1 MYSKAD
7 TAMNKKLLPI
17 IAALAISLPA
27 VALHD
32 DSERVTSLKIDRST
46 DRLLINMDID
56 AEDLGRSSNRESW
69 LTPVLTQLT
78 GHSTV
83 NSLRLPSVF
92 VGGRNRYYQA
102 LRHGV
107 DVPMYRGGVI
117 PYAANVEWEP
127 WMESA
132 VLTLERNEQGCCGAS
147 KGLTVVPLDTLDFVP
162 RVFRPVFQYI
172 RPEAEMVKERQ
183 LSGRAF
189 IDFPVNKIEIYPDYR
204 SNPRELSVIRAT
216 IDSVRLDPDVSVRSM
231 TFKGYASP
239 EGPYNNNV
247 RLAKGRT
254 ESLKN
259 YVQSLYHFDP
269 SVIHTSYEPE
279 DWEGLRRFME
289 TSGLEN
295 REAIL
300 AVIDS
305 DLAPDA
311 KDQKLRRDFPV
322 QYDFLLKEVF
332 PGLRHT
338 DYTIGYTIR
347 SYNDPVEILRLVYT
361 RPQNLSLNEFFVA
374 AQSVEQ
380 GSEAYNYI
388 FETAARMYPTDEIA
402 NLNAANA
409 AMQQGALDNAS
420 SYLANAGD
428 SADAVYARGV
438 LAGLRGDYTEALG
451 YLHQAARLKV
461 APAVDA
467 IDQINEIIAFN
478 ARMGGTSNN

>member
-1 MYSKAD
+1 MKRTILTILA
-7 TAMNKKLLPI
+7 A
-17 IAALAISLPA
+17 AALSITTSATQADLT
-27 VALHD
+27 
-32 DSERVTSLKIDRST
+32 RVTELKVDRST
-46 DRLLINMDID
+46 DRLLINMNID
-56 AEDLGRSSNRESW
+56 ADDLGRESNRESW
-69 LTPVLTQLT
+69 LTPVLTELT
-78 GHSTV
+78 EDSASV
-83 NSLRLPSVF
+83 RSLRLPSIF
-92 VGGRNRYYQA
+92 VGGRSRYYQA

-117 PYAANVEWEP
+117 PYAANVEWEQ
-127 WMESA
+127 WMESS
-132 VLTLERNEQGCCGAS
+132 VLTLERNEQGCCGAP
-147 KGLTVVPLDTLDFVP
+147 KGLTSVPIDTLDFVP
-162 RVFRPVFQYI
+162 RVFRPQFQYI

-189 IDFPVNKIEIYPDYR
+189 IDFPVNKIEIYPEYR
-204 SNPRELSVIRAT
+204 SNPRELAAIRAT
-216 IDSVRLDPDVSVRSM
+216 IDSVRLDPDVSVREM

-269 SVIHTSYEPE
+269 SVIRTSYEPE
-279 DWEGLRRFME
+279 DWEGLRRFVE
-289 TSGLEN
+289 TSGIEN
-295 REAIL
+295 RDAIL

-311 KDQKLRRDFPV
+311 KDNKLRRDFPV
-322 QYDFLLKEVF
+322 QYQFLLKEVY

-347 SYNDPVEILRLVYT
+347 SYNDPAEILRLVYT

-374 AQSVEQ
+374 AQSVEP
-380 GSEAYNYI
+380 GSEAFNYI
-388 FETAARMYPTDEIA
+388 FETAARMYPTDEVA
-402 NLNAANA
+402 NLNAALA
-409 AMQQGALDNAS
+409 AMQQGAYDNAAA
-420 SYLANAGD
+420 YIANAGD
-428 SADAVYARGV
+428 GADAIYARGV
-438 LAGLRGDYTEALG
+438 LAGLRGDYEEALG

-467 IDQINEIIAFN
+467 IDQINEVISFN
-478 ARMGGTSNN
+478 ARVTGSVKN

>member
-1 MYSKAD
+1 
-7 TAMNKKLLPI
+7 
-17 IAALAISLPA
+17 
-27 VALHD
+27 
-32 DSERVTSLKIDRST
+32 
-46 DRLLINMDID
+46 
-56 AEDLGRSSNRESW
+56 
-69 LTPVLTQLT
+69 
-78 GHSTV
+78 
-83 NSLRLPSVF
+83 
-92 VGGRNRYYQA
+92 
-102 LRHGV
+102 
-107 DVPMYRGGVI
+107 
-117 PYAANVEWEP
+117 
-127 WMESA
+127 
-132 VLTLERNEQGCCGAS
+132 
-147 KGLTVVPLDTLDFVP
+147 
-162 RVFRPVFQYI
+162 
-172 RPEAEMVKERQ
+172 MVKERQ

-269 SVIHTSYEPE
+269 AVIHTSYEPE

-289 TSGLEN
+289 TSGMEN

-322 QYDFLLKEVF
+322 QYDFLLKEVY

-347 SYNDPVEILRLVYT
+347 SYNDPAEILHLVYT

-380 GSEAYNYI
+380 GSDAYNYI
-388 FETAARMYPTDEIA
+388 FETAARMYPTDEVA

-409 AMQQGALDNAS
+409 AMQQGALETAA
-420 SYLANAGD
+420 SYLANAGEG
-428 SADAVYARGV
+428 ADAIYARGV
-438 LAGLRGDYTEALG
+438 LAGLRGDYDEALD
-451 YLHQAARLKV
+451 YLQQAARLKV

-467 IDQINEIIAFN
+467 INQINEIVAFN
-478 ARMGGTSNN
+478 ARMAGTNN